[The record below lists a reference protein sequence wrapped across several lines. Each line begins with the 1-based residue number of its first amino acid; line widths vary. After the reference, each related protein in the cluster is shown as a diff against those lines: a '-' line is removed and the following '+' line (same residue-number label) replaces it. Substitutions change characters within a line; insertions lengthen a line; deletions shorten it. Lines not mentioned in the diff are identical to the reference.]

1 MLRPTAPPTAIQ
13 VVWASPA
20 KSWESAISLPTSDT
34 CLAGDGKTPRIRIR
48 RLNATM
54 GSIYHRVME
63 FRIDGNP
70 DYGELTVGMSADE
83 TLTAESGAM
92 SRMSAEMDIKSRMMG
107 GFLSALGRKLFG
119 GESLF
124 VGSYSA
130 PQGGWV
136 SLSPS
141 LPGEV
146 LHRKMDGGTYILSAG
161 AFLACSPGVQLRTR
175 FGGFRYLFSGKG
187 GFFLE
192 VGGSGDLFYNS
203 YGAVVEK
210 SLDGTLTVDLEDDIT
225 QGTLVS
231 RDGDVVHPR
240 VRELLGDAAP
250 RTNE

>member
-1 MLRPTAPPTAIQ
+1 
-13 VVWASPA
+13 
-20 KSWESAISLPTSDT
+20 
-34 CLAGDGKTPRIRIR
+34 
-48 RLNATM
+48 
-54 GSIYHRVME
+54 ME

-124 VGSYSA
+124 VGNYSA

-210 SLDGTLTVDLEDDIT
+210 SLDGTLTVDTGHVVAWEPSLNYTVGGMGGIK
-225 QGTLVS
+225 QTLFSGEGLVMKFS
-231 RDGDVVHPR
+231 GRGK
-240 VRELLGDAAP
+240 LLLQT
-250 RTNE
+250 RTLSESAGWLSPFCVG